1 MKSAQRIANVLKGK
15 PVDRLPVMEWAA
27 WWDQTLTR
35 WQGEGMPADLD
46 HKGRFDYWELDQ
58 HVQIYIDIFEEGCP
72 QAPGHGLG
80 ILKTEEEYEKILP
93 YMFQDAAINRLVERL
108 KEVKPRHDAGEAAV
122 WLTMSGFFWF
132 PRDLFGIESHLFS
145 FYDEPELLHR
155 MNRDLA
161 AYAQRALEAAFTVLT
176 PDFLMLSEDMSY
188 NHGPMLSKACFDEFL
203 APYYRQVVPLLHSH
217 DVPLIIDTDG
227 DVEPMIPWLMECGI
241 DGVLPL
247 ERQSGVD
254 VARIRSKYPE
264 FAMIGGFDKR
274 VMYQGEEAMRQEF
287 ERLLPVMR
295 QGRYIPSV
303 DHQTPPHVSMEDYKI
318 YCRLL
323 REYAQAAFRD
333 VGNG

>member
-1 MKSAQRIANVLKGK
+1 MKSAQRIRNVLQGK

-27 WWDQTLTR
+27 WWDQTLLR
-35 WQGEGMPADLD
+35 WQSEGMPADLD
-46 HKGRFDYWELDQ
+46 HKGRFDYWGLDH
-58 HVQIYIDIFEEGCP
+58 HVQIGVDIFEAGCP

-93 YMFQDAAINRLVERL
+93 YMFRDSAIDRLLQQLEAVKNRHE
-108 KEVKPRHDAGEAAV
+108 AGEAAV
-122 WLTMSGFFWF
+122 WLSMSGFFWF

-145 FYDEPELLHR
+145 FYDEPDLLRR

-161 AYAQRALEAAFTVLT
+161 AFMQLALEAAFTVLT
-176 PDFLMLSEDMSY
+176 PDFFMLSEDMSY

-203 APYYRQVVPLLHSH
+203 APYYRQVAPLLHSH
-217 DVPLIIDTDG
+217 GVPLIIDTDG

-247 ERQSGVD
+247 ERQSGVV

-274 VMYQGEEAMRQEF
+274 VMYQGEEAMREEF

-303 DHQTPPHVSMEDYKI
+303 DHQTPPHVSMDDYKI

-323 REYAQAAFRD
+323 HEYAQIACRD
-333 VGNG
+333 TENG